1 MEFKNFFQLL
11 SSNLDLGSN
20 REERMRDLLSLV
32 CEADPGFEGTEDDPV
47 MAPPA
52 ASLNHIASG
61 NRPFNS
67 DIAEPIMRHNFEPYG
82 LVATLQERSQ
92 PQLERMAEAIRP
104 FEPSIAWERVPEW
117 CADYFTRVLTAA
129 TTNQQLV
136 EDAQEKVRRIQT
148 VAAHKR
154 LGPALQMEA
163 GSTCPALNCMNQLLQ
178 VNDQGVAVPSFE
190 VTVIDPADDPR
201 DPANLIALCSHH
213 HAMHTG
219 ANPQAVQDLKV
230 IKDQL
235 VSQFKSR
242 LAMSPEGMEQW
253 IRQVLEK
260 MGGAGQGDLHQPIT
274 EPLAVETK
282 IPDDVILQQAVLTH
296 VAAWYVFIEST
307 LKQLDYNDGWNF
319 DEVRHSIN
327 SQYRRLKRLGI
338 PQDDVFTQLTQ
349 WLYTT
354 TGGKLVACQAV
365 VSYFIQ
371 KCDVFE
377 APHPPVTS
385 GKEPQ
390 YALS

>member
-1 MEFKNFFQLL
+1 MEFKDFFKLL
-11 SSNLDLGSN
+11 SPNLDLGSN
-20 REERMRDLLSLV
+20 REERMRNLLSLV

-67 DIAEPIMRHNFEPYG
+67 DIAEPILRHNFEPYG

-104 FEPSIAWERVPEW
+104 FEPSITWERVPEW

-136 EDAQEKVRRIQT
+136 EDAREKVRRIQT

-154 LGPALQMEA
+154 LGSALQMEA

-201 DPANLIALCSHH
+201 DSANLIALCPHH

-219 ANPQAVQDLKV
+219 ANPQAVQELKA
-230 IKDQL
+230 IKDRL

-242 LAMSPEGMEQW
+242 WPC
-253 IRQVLEK
+253 
-260 MGGAGQGDLHQPIT
+260 LHK
-274 EPLAVETK
+274 AWSSGYGK
-282 IPDDVILQQAVLTH
+282 CWRRW
-296 VAAWYVFIEST
+296 AALDKAICINRSQNHWRS
-307 LKQLDYNDGWNF
+307 KQK
-319 DEVRHSIN
+319 
-327 SQYRRLKRLGI
+327 SQMTSCCSRLYWHTSLCGTSSSNRR
-338 PQDDVFTQLTQ
+338 
-349 WLYTT
+349 
-354 TGGKLVACQAV
+354 
-365 VSYFIQ
+365 
-371 KCDVFE
+371 
-377 APHPPVTS
+377 
-385 GKEPQ
+385 
-390 YALS
+390 